1 MLDERTAGALA
12 SGAPT
17 FHRGHLVQ
25 DTLGAFIP
33 GAIIRRAP
41 HRSGPLS
48 GLTFAV
54 KDLFDVAGEV
64 TGCGN
69 PDWAA
74 THDAAE
80 ADAWVVDAL
89 LGAGAAL
96 TGKTITDEISLGLL
110 GINKFDGTPLNPRA
124 PNRVPGGSSS
134 GSASAVAGGLV
145 DVALGTDS
153 GGSVRTPAS
162 FCGIY
167 GLRPTHGRISVAG
180 LMTQAPSFDTVGY
193 FTRDAQTFSRVGA
206 VLLSE
211 PIADALLPEIV
222 IASDCFALA
231 DAPAWDALQPVLG
244 RLGNATTTHSSPLAD
259 GQLLDWARHQRVL
272 QKSEFHATFRD
283 WIDRVNPRFSSEV
296 AGAFA
301 DDGRITVDE
310 LAAAKAFRAAAAKRL
325 DDLLDGR
332 RMLCLPTSPILPIAR
347 NARLSEIRAAV
358 HRIVDLTCIAGL
370 TGLPQVSLP
379 VATSGPIPVGLSLI
393 GWRGGDAPLIAAAR
407 TLARDFSIGLFEE
420 QP

>member
-1 MLDERTAGALA
+1 M
-12 SGAPT
+12 
-17 FHRGHLVQ
+17 Q

-33 GAIIRRAP
+33 GAILRRPP

-48 GLTFAV
+48 GLSFAV

-74 THDAAE
+74 THAAAE
-80 ADAWVVDAL
+80 ADAWAVDTL

-110 GINKFDGTPLNPRA
+110 GINRFDGTPLNPLARDL
-124 PNRVPGGSSS
+124 VPGGSSS

-167 GLRPTHGRISVAG
+167 GLRPTHGRISVEG

-193 FTRDAQTFSRVGA
+193 FARDALTFSKVGS
-206 VLLSE
+206 VLLGE
-211 PIADALLPEIV
+211 EIQGALHPEIV

-231 DAPAWDALQPVLG
+231 DEPVRAALQPVVA
-244 RLGNATTTHSSPLAD
+244 RLRSVAPTTVSALAD
-259 GQLLDWARHQRVL
+259 GDLLEWGRHQRVL
-272 QKSEFHATFRD
+272 QRSEFHATFRD

-301 DDGRITVDE
+301 DDGRISVQD
-310 LAAAKAFRAAAAKRL
+310 LAAAKVFRAAASKRL
-325 DDLLDGR
+325 DDVLAGR
-332 RMLCLPTSPILPIAR
+332 RMLCLPSSPILPIAR
-347 NARLSEIRAAV
+347 DARLSEMRAAV

-370 TGLPQVSLP
+370 TGLPQVNLP
-379 VATSGPIPVGLSLI
+379 VATSGPVPVGLSLI
-393 GWRGGDAPLIAAAR
+393 GWRGGDASLLAVAQ
-407 TLARDFSIGLFEE
+407 TLAREFSLGLFEE
-420 QP
+420 LS

>member
-1 MLDERTAGALA
+1 M
-12 SGAPT
+12 
-17 FHRGHLVQ
+17 Q
-25 DTLGAFIP
+25 DSLRAFIP
-33 GAIIRRAP
+33 GAILRRAP

-48 GLTFAV
+48 GLSFAV

-64 TGCGN
+64 TACGN

-74 THDAAE
+74 THAAAE
-80 ADAWVVDAL
+80 ADAWAVDAL

-96 TGKTITDEISLGLL
+96 VGKTITDEISLGLV
-110 GINKFDGTPLNPRA
+110 GINRFDGTPLNPRA
-124 PNRVPGGSSS
+124 PDRVPGGSSS

-145 DVALGTDS
+145 DFALGTDS

-167 GLRPTHGRISVAG
+167 GLRPTYGRLSVAG

-193 FTRDAQTFSRVGA
+193 FARDALTFGRVGS
-206 VLLSE
+206 VLLGESI
-211 PIADALLPEIV
+211 PDGLSAEIV

-231 DAPAWDALQPVLG
+231 DEPVRDALQPVVA
-244 RLGNATTTHSSPLAD
+244 RLRSVVPTTTSALANGD
-259 GQLLDWARHQRVL
+259 LLDWGRHQRVL

-283 WIDRVNPRFSSEV
+283 WIDRVNPRFSLEV

-301 DDGRITVDE
+301 DDGCITVHE
-310 LAAAKAFRAAAAKRL
+310 LAAAEAFRFVAAKRL

-332 RMLCLPTSPILPIAR
+332 RMLCLPTSPILPIER
-347 NARLSEIRAAV
+347 NAHLSEIRAAV

-379 VATSGPIPVGLSLI
+379 VATTGPIPVGLSLI
-393 GWRGGDAPLIAAAR
+393 GWRGGDASLLAAAWI
-407 TLARDFSIGLFEE
+407 LARDFSIGLCEE